1 MFDLVKRF
9 MAQWERRGM
18 INDTIK
24 ELSKLSNKE
33 LNDIGIARGEIYDI
47 AHNSF
52 PKEEFTPTPKNVQVN
67 ANMRGFV

>member
-1 MFDLVKRF
+1 MLDLVKRF
-9 MAQWERRGM
+9 MTEWQRRGQ

-47 AHNSF
+47 AHSSF
-52 PKEEFTPTPKNVQVN
+52 PKEEFVATTKHVQVN